1 MIQDQITG
9 IYIPVNDPKMAA
21 NKVLSILKQPILKA
35 MGQKGLEY
43 LKQEFSPERYKS
55 LILSSIEKTLHDQL

>member
-1 MIQDQITG
+1 
-9 IYIPVNDPKMAA
+9 
-21 NKVLSILKQPILKA
+21 
-35 MGQKGLEY
+35 MGQKGFEY